1 MSKVAFLGA
10 GSFGTSLGIL
20 LGNKGVTVSLWDRDE
35 NVINDINVNRK
46 NDKYIKDLNIP
57 TNVTAYKD
65 LDEALNGAEYVVLA
79 VPSHV
84 IRTACKNLQGKIN
97 DDVIIINIAKG
108 IEEGTNLRLSQ
119 VINQELPNNKVVVLS
134 GPSHAEEV
142 SKGIP
147 TTLVASSECMEC
159 AEKVQDLFMDK
170 NFRIYTND
178 DIIGVEIGGA
188 VKNIIA
194 LAAGVCD
201 GIGYGDNSKAALMT
215 RGMAEIAR
223 IGIKMG
229 GKAETFFGL
238 TGMGDLIVTCT
249 SMHSRNRRAG
259 ILIGKGMSL
268 EDTLKEV
275 KMVVEGITATEVAH
289 DVAEKLD
296 IDMPITNAI
305 YSVIKKGSNPK
316 EVGIEL
322 MMRSKKHEME
332 EVVLGDDI

>member
-46 NDKYIKDLNIP
+46 NDKYIKDLTIP

-84 IRTACKNLQGKIN
+84 IRTACKNLKGKIN

-259 ILIGKGMSL
+259 ILIGQGKTA
-268 EDTLKEV
+268 EEAIEEV
-275 KMVVEGITATEVAH
+275 GMVVEGIKACKAFYLSLIH
-289 DVAEKLD
+289 
-296 IDMPITNAI
+296 I
-305 YSVIKKGSNPK
+305 
-316 EVGIEL
+316 
-322 MMRSKKHEME
+322 
-332 EVVLGDDI
+332 

>member
-46 NDKYIKDLNIP
+46 NDKYIKDLTIP

-84 IRTACKNLQGKIN
+84 IRTACKNLKGKIN

-147 TTLVASSECMEC
+147 TTLVAS
-159 AEKVQDLFMDK
+159 
-170 NFRIYTND
+170 
-178 DIIGVEIGGA
+178 
-188 VKNIIA
+188 
-194 LAAGVCD
+194 
-201 GIGYGDNSKAALMT
+201 
-215 RGMAEIAR
+215 
-223 IGIKMG
+223 
-229 GKAETFFGL
+229 
-238 TGMGDLIVTCT
+238 
-249 SMHSRNRRAG
+249 
-259 ILIGKGMSL
+259 
-268 EDTLKEV
+268 
-275 KMVVEGITATEVAH
+275 
-289 DVAEKLD
+289 
-296 IDMPITNAI
+296 
-305 YSVIKKGSNPK
+305 
-316 EVGIEL
+316 
-322 MMRSKKHEME
+322 
-332 EVVLGDDI
+332 

>member
-1 MSKVAFLGA
+1 MKRKICIIGSGSWGAALAIHIAKMGHNVKLWSFDQKEADLINNEHKCKFLPMAIMPKNIKCTTNIEEAVVGSDMILHVTPSKFTRETIKKYKQYVENQPV
-10 GSFGTSLGIL
+10 IL
-20 LGNKGVTVSLWDRDE
+20 CSKGF
-35 NVINDINVNRK
+35 
-46 NDKYIKDLNIP
+46 
-57 TNVTAYKD
+57 
-65 LDEALNGAEYVVLA
+65 EAETLYTL
-79 VPSHV
+79 
-84 IRTACKNLQGKIN
+84 
-97 DDVIIINIAKG
+97 DDVVR
-108 IEEGTNLRLSQ
+108 EEMPDVKLG
-119 VINQELPNNKVVVLS
+119 VLT

-259 ILIGKGMSL
+259 ILIGQGKTA
-268 EDTLKEV
+268 EEAIEEV
-275 KMVVEGITATEVAH
+275 GMVVEGIKACKAFYELK
-289 DVAEKLD
+289 EKEGVT
-296 IDMPITNAI
+296 MPITDIAYKVLFEGAKAENAV
-305 YSVIKKGSNPK
+305 SLLMERDKKK
-316 EVGIEL
+316 EEI
-322 MMRSKKHEME
+322 
-332 EVVLGDDI
+332 